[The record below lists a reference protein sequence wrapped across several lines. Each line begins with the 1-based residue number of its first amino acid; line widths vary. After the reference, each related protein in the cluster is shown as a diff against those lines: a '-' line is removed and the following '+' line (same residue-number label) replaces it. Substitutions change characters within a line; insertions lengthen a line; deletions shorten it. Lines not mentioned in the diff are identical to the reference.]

1 MKTRDGTIRVG
12 IGGWTYEPWRKTFY
26 PADIAQ
32 SRELDYASRQVTS
45 IEINGTFYRL
55 QKPAV
60 FAKWHDATPD
70 GFVFSV
76 KAPRFIVQ
84 RNELASAGSAIE
96 RFLASGVTE
105 LKSKLGPILWQLADT
120 KKFDAED
127 IDDFVSLLPP
137 AAGELPLRHALE
149 PRHESF
155 LSKDFLEITRRHG
168 VAVVYEDDAKHP
180 GFADLTSTFVYARLR
195 RSTASCATG
204 YTDMGQGQGARGP
217 APRGVKAGSCGTAA
231 RCIHLFHQW
240 RQGTG
245 SRRRAEADF
254 AALSDRLLQRQ
265 RIANRMSV
273 RSIVKNAPHLIALS
287 ERLFQRRSK
296 LIQASRAV
304 VGVVDPG

>member
-204 YTDMGQGQGARGP
+204 YSAAALKQW
-217 APRGVKAGSCGTAA
+217 AA
-231 RCIHLFHQW
+231 RAQTWAKGKEPADLPRVVSKPGAVEQPRDVFIYFIN
-240 RQGTG
+240 GAKE
-245 SRRRAEADF
+245 RAP
-254 AALSDRLLQRQ
+254 AAAQ
-265 RIANRMSV
+265 
-273 RSIVKNAPHLIALS
+273 
-287 ERLFQRRSK
+287 K
-296 LIQASRAV
+296 LISLL
-304 VGVVDPG
+304 